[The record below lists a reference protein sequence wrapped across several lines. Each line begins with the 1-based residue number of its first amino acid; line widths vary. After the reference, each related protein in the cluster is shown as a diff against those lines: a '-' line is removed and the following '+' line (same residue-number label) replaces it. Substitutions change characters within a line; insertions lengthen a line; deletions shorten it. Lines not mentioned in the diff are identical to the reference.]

1 MRTGRPAVLRPSI
14 LMALASCQN
23 PLGMTCVD
31 IANATNWKHE
41 LVKQTL
47 YRMVR
52 DDGRVF
58 TLGSYEDTHYF
69 GSEEK
74 REEARAAFG
83 VYMAALVAE
92 RKRIAVEGDKRRHRA
107 RAKRLQALK
116 PTNPKAAKQKVPE
129 KPRVKARDALLA
141 AIQDSSDPLGLS
153 IETLRGLNL
162 FHGKSLFKALEML
175 AGRGLIF
182 VHGFRNWRRY
192 FANAAAR
199 DAAAPMLEKLQ
210 DENAARLRREQN
222 DRKNAAKSAKRA
234 AAPKPAK
241 QPKPVKAKPAKPI
254 QRQVF
259 ARPAPVTVK
268 SQKHPNFKDL
278 PAIVPAHVK
287 VTRCPGFV
295 PRTFAPPPFF
305 KGELSREWQQL
316 RSNQEAA

>member
-14 LMALASCQN
+14 LMALASCPN

-47 YRMVR
+47 YRMGC
-52 DDGRVF
+52 DGLVF
-58 TLGSYEDTHYF
+58 TLGAYKDTHYF
-69 GSEEK
+69 GSAEK
-74 REEARAAFG
+74 REEARAAFD

-92 RKRIAVEGDKRRHRA
+92 RKRIAAAGDRRRKIRA
-107 RAKRLQALK
+107 RAKRLKTVSPANLK
-116 PTNPKAAKQKVPE
+116 TSKQKSAA

-182 VHGFRNWRRY
+182 MHGFRNWRRY
-192 FANAAAR
+192 FASAAAR

-241 QPKPVKAKPAKPI
+241 QPKPVRAKPAKPI

-259 ARPAPVTVK
+259 ARPAPVIVK

-278 PAIVPAHVK
+278 PAIVPANVK
-287 VTRCPGFV
+287 VTRCPPFV